1 MTHHFI
7 YDLWEDEQLGSALD
21 TSNPNGFVPQTTQPY
36 DQDPISTSNKKLSGT
51 NVAGGGDPAPDPFNR
66 DPGLDDQPIA
76 PDMPQDKPNQN
87 FESWR
92 NGFFRELT
100 TGNTPKLI
108 QMLQNVRADNLEP
121 YQRKFV
127 EDNLQV
133 QFLRQ
138 QANITKASDA
148 IRKNIRDEL
157 DPNNPSVS
165 MINYMVNELQNT
177 PELLQ
182 VFLKLYGLYG
192 IKGDLHRK
200 FIASLFCAAQVG
212 TGASNEDLVYNTK
225 KYSVKISTRFA
236 NKFGSI
242 ELGKWTLKANDA
254 EEYLS
259 SSELEMLTSGAPQ
272 ERDILRKRVII
283 ESMAS
288 NFKKRAYVINSVDE
302 DGTIY
307 FMGFDL
313 SNSLRDGYDQ
323 GKLNVKIFQDESS
336 PASINAKGEIVEL
349 YNVSIVYQKETPEV
363 DRSGMPIYEEHSFIH
378 QVDDQLILTAD
389 RETLK
394 QAAFSIQ
401 GINFKTIPYQG
412 NPSDVSKIMQ
422 CVPSAPEIL
431 MRNC

>member
-1 MTHHFI
+1 
-7 YDLWEDEQLGSALD
+7 
-21 TSNPNGFVPQTTQPY
+21 
-36 DQDPISTSNKKLSGT
+36 
-51 NVAGGGDPAPDPFNR
+51 
-66 DPGLDDQPIA
+66 
-76 PDMPQDKPNQN
+76 
-87 FESWR
+87 
-92 NGFFRELT
+92 
-100 TGNTPKLI
+100 
-108 QMLQNVRADNLEP
+108 
-121 YQRKFV
+121 
-127 EDNLQV
+127 
-133 QFLRQ
+133 
-138 QANITKASDA
+138 
-148 IRKNIRDEL
+148 
-157 DPNNPSVS
+157 
-165 MINYMVNELQNT
+165 
-177 PELLQ
+177 
-182 VFLKLYGLYG
+182 
-192 IKGDLHRK
+192 
-200 FIASLFCAAQVG
+200 
-212 TGASNEDLVYNTK
+212 
-225 KYSVKISTRFA
+225 
-236 NKFGSI
+236 
-242 ELGKWTLKANDA
+242 
-254 EEYLS
+254 
-259 SSELEMLTSGAPQ
+259 
-272 ERDILRKRVII
+272 
-283 ESMAS
+283 MAS

>member
-1 MTHHFI
+1 MTHFYI
-7 YDLWEDEQLGSALD
+7 NQLWEDEQLTGALD
-21 TSNPNGFVPQTTQPY
+21 TTNPNGFVPQNTVPY
-36 DQDPISTSNKKLSGT
+36 DQDPLTTSKQQLAGS
-51 NVAGGGDPAPDPFNR
+51 NVAGGGRAPDGFNR
-66 DPGLDDQPIA
+66 DPGLDDAPIA
-76 PDMPQDKPNQN
+76 PDMPQDKENQN
-87 FESWR
+87 FEAWR

-100 TGNTPKLI
+100 VNNTPKLL
-108 QMLQNVRADNLEP
+108 QMLQNVRNDNLEP

-133 QFLRQ
+133 QLLRQ
-138 QANITKASDA
+138 QANINKASEE
-148 IRKNIRDEL
+148 ILKNIKNEL

-165 MINYMVNELQNT
+165 MTNYMVNVLQNA

-182 VFLKLYGLYG
+182 VYLKLYGLYG

-200 FIASLFCAAQVG
+200 YIASLLCAAQVG
-212 TGASNEDLVYNTK
+212 TGASNEDLIFNTK
-225 KYSVKISTRFA
+225 KYSIKISTRFA

-254 EEYLS
+254 ESYLS
-259 SSELEMLTSGAPQ
+259 DSELEMLTSGAPQ
-272 ERDILRKRVII
+272 ERDVLRKRIII
-283 ESMAS
+283 ESMA
-288 NFKKRAYVINSVDE
+288 NHFKKRAYLINSVDQ

-313 SNSLRDGYDQ
+313 SNALKDGYDA
-323 GKLNVKIFQDESS
+323 GKLNIKIFQGETS

-349 YNVSIVYQKETPEV
+349 YNISVVYQKETGEV
-363 DRSGMPIYEEHSFIH
+363 DRSGMPVYEELPFIH

-394 QAAFSIQ
+394 QAAFNIQ
-401 GINFKTIPYQG
+401 GINFKQIPFSG
-412 NPSDVSKIMQ
+412 NPSDVDKIIQ